1 MKPRICEN
9 RFGGEGISYYGLT
22 AQKKF
27 EQIESYGPKLV
38 ENITQAISRD
48 ILAHAMKTLRKEHI
62 VGHVHDEI
70 ILEAEKDAD
79 VQHIC
84 KQMGRTPAWIPGLL
98 LRADGYECEY
108 YRKE

>member
-1 MKPRICEN
+1 M
-9 RFGGEGISYYGLT
+9 
-22 AQKKF
+22 
-27 EQIESYGPKLV
+27 

-48 ILAHAMKTLRKEHI
+48 ILAHAMKTLQKEHI

-70 ILEAEKDAD
+70 ILEAEKGAD

-84 KQMGRTPAWIPGLL
+84 EQMGRTPAWIPGLL

-108 YRKE
+108 YRKD

>member
-1 MKPRICEN
+1 M
-9 RFGGEGISYYGLT
+9 
-22 AQKKF
+22 
-27 EQIESYGPKLV
+27 
-38 ENITQAISRD
+38 
-48 ILAHAMKTLRKEHI
+48 

-84 KQMGRTPAWIPGLL
+84 KQMGRTPAWIPALV

-108 YRKE
+108 YRKD